1 MKLFNFLECEEFKLG
16 SDIWQMLAGSP
27 IFPSRDTYR
36 LSNVTT
42 FKFFTSYPSRQETLP
57 KRVFRNS
64 GILHCGSFN
73 EQKSKINGNCSQ
85 SLPS

>member
-1 MKLFNFLECEEFKLG
+1 MKLYSLLECEELKPR
-16 SDIWQMLAGSP
+16 SDMRQMLAGSL

-42 FKFFTSYPSRQETLP
+42 FKFFTSYPVKTRDTP

-64 GILHCGSFN
+64 GILHC
-73 EQKSKINGNCSQ
+73 E
-85 SLPS
+85 